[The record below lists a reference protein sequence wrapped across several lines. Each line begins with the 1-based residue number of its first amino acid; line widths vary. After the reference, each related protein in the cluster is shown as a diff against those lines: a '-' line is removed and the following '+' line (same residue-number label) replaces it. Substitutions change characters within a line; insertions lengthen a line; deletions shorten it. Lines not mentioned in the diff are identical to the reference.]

1 MVFGW
6 IFWYIFGFVFGF
18 LFCFVNFGCD
28 VLGCCCDFV
37 CCLVLF
43 FCVEVFVGFVFKWV
57 KVVGYFGFVNLLL
70 GLGINVVPSSRM
82 LDKCSELRFEKD
94 YTRYA

>member
-18 LFCFVNFGCD
+18 LFCFVNFGYD
-28 VLGCCCDFV
+28 V

-70 GLGINVVPSSRM
+70 GLGINVVLSSRM

-94 YTRYA
+94 